1 MQHLLISPV
10 LRVCVDSNNVFFQQ
24 RKNSLDEWKT
34 TNLPIFYFSDKRNKE
49 KAKNVNDILKE
60 IEGTEFYKTLHE
72 SQKDIESHYVKE
84 NVIDDLQLFIDDNAP
99 WVNKIDVNKN
109 LVDGFA
115 REVYGISCP
124 ENIDPLVRLI
134 LACNVTMEELGTKEQ
149 IFDDGFY
156 STTSIIPVRSVLA
169 SKDLKTAIKELM
181 GIYSKNISRE
191 IKNAL
196 YGDINAM
203 YKLSLLSFLRGM
215 NQENILKVLTNG
227 EIFSDK
233 VFDKF
238 QFNSY
243 KVDSKGFAIL
253 PRWFSQAP
261 EKYKV
266 EWMLD
271 DFEMMVECILLTSE
285 NEDTFDEVNFN
296 TKNIYLVHNRIV
308 DVINYHFTIDNLEL
322 ANNVSPVET
331 CDVGNIEGIE
341 YNVLN
346 SALDLACIGKIM
358 NVCVGSE
365 PYYKRL
371 SSGSSVF
378 LHGNTGDEKTP
389 NILAEIDVKT
399 RKVIEVRGNSNSD
412 VSERDKEKTL
422 LAIDKMF
429 KDDSSVS
436 VDKELSLS
444 M

>member
-1 MQHLLISPV
+1 MKHLSISPV

-24 RKNSLDEWKT
+24 RKTSLDKWKT
-34 TNLPIFYFSDKRNKE
+34 TNLPMFYFSDERDKKE
-49 KAKNVNDILKE
+49 TKNVNDILKE
-60 IEGTEFYKTLHE
+60 IEGTEFYKTLYE
-72 SQKDIESHYVKE
+72 SEKHVESYYVEKSIIQE
-84 NVIDDLQLFIDDNAP
+84 LQNFIDDNVSWA
-99 WVNKIDVNKN
+99 NKIDVNED

-115 REVYGISCP
+115 REIYGISCP

-134 LACNVTMEELGTKEQ
+134 LACNVTLEELGTKEQ
-149 IFDDGFY
+149 AFDDGFY
-156 STTSIIPVRSVLA
+156 STTSIIPVRSLLA

-181 GIYSKNISRE
+181 GTYSKNISRE

-227 EIFSDK
+227 EMLSDK

-243 KVDSKGFAIL
+243 KVDDKGFAIL
-253 PRWFSQAP
+253 PRWFLQAP

-271 DFEMMVECILLTSE
+271 DFEMMVECILLTGE
-285 NEDTFDEVNFN
+285 NEDNFSEVDFN

-308 DVINYHFTIDNLEL
+308 DVINYHFTLDNLEL

-331 CDVGNIEGIE
+331 HDVGNIDGIE
-341 YNVLN
+341 YNVLH
-346 SALDLACIGKIM
+346 SALDLACVGKTM

-378 LHGNTGDEKTP
+378 LHGSVKDEESS

-399 RKVIEVRGNSNSD
+399 RKIIEVRGNSNSD
-412 VSERDKEKTL
+412 VSESDREKTL

-429 KDDSSVS
+429 KDESSVL